1 MLRPKRSRLCAL
13 ACVALFI
20 AAACGQ
26 KPGVATGGAVLPP
39 GATINEQGQIVDAEG
54 NVLGDAGG
62 LSGGGDLGSSTVG
75 GANTGGT
82 IGGTGGTIGSGTTG
96 GTTGGGATGST
107 TGSGSANT
115 GATATGVTSG
125 VIKIG
130 AHAPLTGAAPVPSA
144 SAERGS
150 KLLWEWMKQN
160 KETIHG
166 RHVEAILKND
176 NYNPS
181 QAVAVCKEMV
191 EKDNV
196 FLLSGLAGADQIQAC
211 ARYAASV
218 GVPFISA
225 GVTEIGLTGLYN
237 YFTTWMTY
245 PDQGP
250 LLAEMMVKRLGAR
263 DEKNGMIR
271 FDTPNFQ
278 DGHDA
283 FITAME
289 KRGASVD
296 YDRAVSKAAGQAEA
310 QAIVQEMKTLGIEN
324 VYAMAA
330 PVWFLQVLKAAD
342 TQNYHPQWVG
352 IGLFMTLDTVSR
364 VGCPNL
370 DKGLFFSPFPAWVD
384 RNEYD
389 PEYDK
394 AMEAIYGGQGD
405 DFVWLGWSVAKQI
418 RALLE
423 NAGPN
428 LTREGFIAATETVGN
443 LKTPAM
449 PELDFSPKD
458 HFGAEQMHLSEARC
472 SDSRWHTIQSFVQ
485 APKA

>member
-1 MLRPKRSRLCAL
+1 MLSPNRLHLSVL
-13 ACVALFI
+13 ACVAILF

-26 KPGVATGGAVLPP
+26 KPGVATGGAILPA
-39 GATINEQGQIVDAEG
+39 GTTINDQGQIVDAEG
-54 NVLGDAGG
+54 NVIGSAGG
-62 LSGGGDLGSSTVG
+62 VSGSSDFGSSAVG
-75 GANTGGT
+75 GSTTGGT
-82 IGGTGGTIGSGTTG
+82 TGGTTTGGTTGGSTTG
-96 GTTGGGATGST
+96 GTTGGGTS
-107 TGSGSANT
+107 SG
-115 GATATGVTSG
+115 GATSTGVTNDL
-125 VIKIG
+125 IKIG

-144 SAERGS
+144 SAEKGS
-150 KLLWEWMKQN
+150 KLLWAWMKEN
-160 KETIHG
+160 KQTING
-166 RHVEAILKND
+166 RYVEAILKND

-225 GVTEIGLTGLYN
+225 GVTEAGLTGLYN

-250 LLAEMMVKRLGAR
+250 LLADMMVKRLKAA

-271 FDTPNFQ
+271 YDTPNFQ
-278 DGHDA
+278 DGHDSFMA
-283 FITAME
+283 AME
-289 KRGASVD
+289 KRGASVE
-296 YDRAVSKAAGQAEA
+296 YDRAVSKGAGQAEA
-310 QAIVQEMKTLGIEN
+310 QAVVQELKTLGIEN

-352 IGLFMTLDTVSR
+352 IGLFMTIDTVSR

-370 DKGLFFSPFPAWVD
+370 DKALFFSPFPAWVD
-384 RNEYD
+384 RNKYD

-423 NAGPN
+423 NAGAN
-428 LTREGFIAATETVGN
+428 LTRESFIAATEQVRN

-449 PELDFSPKD
+449 PVLNYSKTD

-472 SDSRWHTIQSFVQ
+472 SDSRWHTVESFVQ
-485 APKA
+485 APKT

>member
-1 MLRPKRSRLCAL
+1 VGLL
-13 ACVALFI
+13 I

-26 KPGVATGGAVLPP
+26 KPGVATSGGVLPQ
-39 GATINEQGQIVDAEG
+39 GATINEQGQIVDASG
-54 NVLGDAGG
+54 NVIGSAGD
-62 LSGGGDLGSSTVG
+62 LSGGGDFGSSAVG
-75 GANTGGT
+75 GGTTGDTSGGT
-82 IGGTGGTIGSGTTG
+82 TTG
-96 GTTGGGATGST
+96 GTTGGDTS
-107 TGSGSANT
+107 SGGTLGGGTSGGGT
-115 GATATGVTSG
+115 SGGATATGVTG
-125 VIKIG
+125 DLIKIG

-144 SAERGS
+144 SADKGA
-150 KLLWEWMKQN
+150 KLLWEWMKRN
-160 KETIHG
+160 KQTIHG
-166 RHVEAILKND
+166 RNVEAILKND

-225 GVTEIGLTGLYN
+225 GVTENGLTGLFN

-250 LLAEMMVKRLGAR
+250 LLADMMVSRLKAR
-263 DEKNGMIR
+263 GEKNGMLR

-283 FITAME
+283 FIAAME
-289 KRGASVD
+289 KRGATVE
-296 YDRAVSKAAGQAEA
+296 YDRAVSKGAGQAEA

-324 VYAMAA
+324 VYAMVA

-352 IGLFMTLDTVSR
+352 IGLFMTIDTVTR
-364 VGCPNL
+364 VGCPNI
-370 DKGLFFSPFPAWVD
+370 DKSLFFSPFPAWVD
-384 RNEYD
+384 RNKYD
-389 PEYDK
+389 TEYDK
-394 AMEAIYGGQGD
+394 AMEAIHGGQGD
-405 DFVWLGWSVAKQI
+405 DFVWLGWSVSKQI

-423 NAGPN
+423 NAGAN
-428 LTREGFIAATETVGN
+428 LTREGFIAATEKVRN

-449 PELDFSPKD
+449 PVLNYSPAD

-472 SDSRWHTIQSFVQ
+472 SDQRWHTVESFVP
-485 APKA
+485 APKT